1 MANPYYHL
9 DETLAAGLIATSF
22 AAMADPPDDQVRA
35 AYSAWNS
42 AFNKSD
48 AKAVAAFYADDA
60 SFLPP
65 THDVIQGPAGVE
77 KFYSGLF
84 AGGVTDHTLD
94 LIRTTGDD
102 RIVIA
107 AAKWSAAGK
116 DASGK
121 ATRFSGVVTHVF
133 ERQPDNSLKLKLH
146 TFN

>member
-1 MANPYYHL
+1 MSALSTTRYL
-9 DETLAAGLIATSF
+9 VATGLIATSF

-42 AFNKSD
+42 AFNKGD

>member
-1 MANPYYHL
+1 MANPS
-9 DETLAAGLIATSF
+9 DN
-22 AAMADPPDDQVRA
+22 QVRA
-35 AYSAWNS
+35 AYSAWNA
-42 AFNKSD
+42 AFNKGD

-60 SFLPP
+60 SFLPA
-65 THDVIQGPAGVE
+65 THDVIQGPGSIEGFFSA
-77 KFYSGLF
+77 LF

-102 RIVIA
+102 KIVVA

-121 ATRFSGVVTHVF
+121 PTRFGGVATHVF
-133 ERQPDNSLKLKLH
+133 ERQPDGSLKLKLH